1 MEELLLEVMET
12 EKGRSFINGILDLSG
27 VEMARFN
34 PDPYGN
40 AWQMGRASLGAAI
53 LDALRSSERGAE
65 LEYIMRREARH
76 PPDERDGNE

>member
-1 MEELLLEVMET
+1 MEELLLDVMET
-12 EKGRSFINGILDLSG
+12 EKGREFVNGILDLSG
-27 VEMARFN
+27 VEMCRFN

-53 LDALRSSERGAE
+53 IDALRSSERGLE

-76 PPDERDGNE
+76 PPDDQEDEE